1 MQIGKPRAEDFLKEE
16 VATLKSGTIDAD
28 RTRHVVALIGCSENT
43 DSKVLLQAE
52 ESKVSK
58 DACILSLHGFR

>member
-1 MQIGKPRAEDFLKEE
+1 MRQL
-16 VATLKSGTIDAD
+16 
-28 RTRHVVALIGCSENT
+28 VALIGCSENT

-58 DACILSLHGFR
+58 DAHILSLREFR